1 MQTSVEVTVAITD
14 NARVGEGPVWDDE
27 TRRLCWVDI
36 LGGAINTSDV
46 DGSRRHTVTLPTLV
60 GAVAPKV
67 RGGFVA
73 ATAEGFAD
81 VSPDGTAT
89 TRLRVLPDGQRMNDA
104 KCDSVGRL
112 WAGSTELGFLPGQ
125 GALHVLFPDWR
136 SETVLTGLT
145 LPNGLGWSPDDRTF
159 YLVDSIARE
168 LSAYDV
174 LPDQLVPA
182 NGRVLARFP
191 EGTGL
196 PDGLTVDTDG
206 CLWVAMWGGG
216 RLVRLSAE
224 GQVLDAVLLPV
235 EQPSSCTFG
244 GPDLDVLYV
253 TSAREGLDLALDDV
267 AGSVLA
273 IRGTGATG
281 LPVNRF
287 RG

>member
-1 MQTSVEVTVAITD
+1 MQTSVEVTVAIID

-27 TRRLCWVDI
+27 TGRLCWVDI
-36 LGGAINTSDV
+36 LGGAINTSHV
-46 DGSRRHTVTLPTLV
+46 DGSGRHTVTLPTLV
-60 GAVAPKV
+60 GAVAPRA

-73 ATAEGFAD
+73 ATTEGFAAI
-81 VSPDGTAT
+81 SPDDTAT
-89 TRLRVLPDGQRMNDA
+89 IRTRVLPNGQRMNDA
-104 KCDSVGRL
+104 KCDSAGRL
-112 WAGSTELGFLPGQ
+112 WAGSTDLGFLPGQ

-145 LPNGLGWSPDDRTF
+145 LPNGLGWSPDGRTF

-168 LSAYDV
+168 LSAFDV

-182 NGRVLARFP
+182 NRRVLARFP
-191 EGTGL
+191 DGAGL

-216 RLVRLSAE
+216 RLVRLSAA
-224 GQVLDAVLLPV
+224 GQVLGEVLLPV

-253 TSAREGLDLALDDV
+253 TSAREGLDLALGDV